1 VTVQLWE
8 PDSDA
13 DAVHGPTFV
22 AVAVALL
29 VAVIV
34 QVSVVTRLP
43 LPGGR
48 PDLVLML
55 LATAA
60 LVLGPVNG
68 ALLGFVTGLFGDL
81 LSTHVLGQSALV
93 FLLVGYLV
101 GLVADATER
110 SAAVALGVICGAVA
124 VGTLADVAVA
134 ALLGADGLTSP
145 GRTMVRAVVAALYA
159 ALFTPFLFPVFSAG
173 VRRTKRLRRR

>member
-13 DAVHGPTFV
+13 DRIHGPTF
-22 AVAVALL
+22 A
-29 VAVIV
+29 AVIV
-34 QVSVVTRLP
+34 MLLIAVVAQVSVVSRLP

-55 LATAA
+55 LATVA

-68 ALLGFVTGLFGDL
+68 AILGFASGLFGDL

-110 SAAVALGVICGAVA
+110 SVVTALAVVTGAVLA
-124 VGTLADVAVA
+124 GTVADVAVA
-134 ALLGADGLTSP
+134 ALLGADGLPSP
-145 GRTMVRAVVAALYA
+145 GQTLLRALVAALYA
-159 ALFTPFLFPVFSAG
+159 ALFTPFLFPAVSTG
-173 VRRTKRLRRR
+173 LRRTKRMRRR